1 MNEDG
6 PAGEDRAQNEVD
18 REVLRRRWRVQEFE
32 RLRRQIIPLAEAN
45 GFFTDDDV
53 MRATTEHQ
61 REDKGG
67 SCHPERM

>member
-6 PAGEDRAQNEVD
+6 PAGEDRDQNEVD

-45 GFFTDDDV
+45 GFYAEEDV
-53 MRATTEHQ
+53 FKTV
-61 REDKGG
+61 
-67 SCHPERM
+67 S

>member
-1 MNEDG
+1 MKEAG
-6 PAGEDRAQNEVD
+6 PAGEESAQNEVD

-53 MRATTEHQ
+53 MRATTEHLH
-61 REDKGG
+61 ED
-67 SCHPERM
+67 